1 MCSCILILLHS
12 KWPKLYGVLAVMSAK
27 VLRVMVICIYVLQGD
42 GSANS
47 IKYKDYIF
55 SVGDFVYVEPR

>member
-1 MCSCILILLHS
+1 
-12 KWPKLYGVLAVMSAK
+12 MSAK